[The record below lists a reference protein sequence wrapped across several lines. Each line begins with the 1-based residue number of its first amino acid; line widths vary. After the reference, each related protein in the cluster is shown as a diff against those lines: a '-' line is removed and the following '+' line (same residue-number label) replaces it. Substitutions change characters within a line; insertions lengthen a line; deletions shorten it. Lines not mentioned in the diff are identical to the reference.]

1 MNRLNGIQRLS
12 AESLDIYEELEI
24 FRTGLASIRFVS
36 IRDGGADEREAWLLE
51 AFPDYRAFEYIEN
64 ETSSISTRE
73 GDFNILVFGG
83 NDVARMRRFLKQN
96 HGLLINRVKICLM
109 RGSDARRRASALMA
123 GFDDVFDTM
132 KSQPLEGLA
141 RAHSIW
147 RRYQLSLSHVDQAQ
161 QLEAQLRDYCD
172 VHRVTPRQRRCL
184 EALLEAKGRIV
195 GYRQLSERIGRGE
208 AYISDANLKVIV
220 CHLRKQLRPGCS
232 IKAEHGLGYRLIAS
246 ARFLPSAS
254 RSVVA

>member
-1 MNRLNGIQRLS
+1 MTRFTNIITLNHGGRCFCEMFELNATSSPSVDNSNLSDGYAAAAPGLMNSLKGIQHLS

-24 FRTGLASIRFVS
+24 FRRGLASVRFVS

-83 NDVARMRRFLKQN
+83 NDIARMRRFLKQN

-109 RGSDARRRASALMA
+109 RGSDARRRAAALMA

-147 RRYQLSLSHVDQAQ
+147 RRYHLSLSHVDQTL
-161 QLEAQLRDYCD
+161 QLEVLIPTMPPT
-172 VHRVTPRQRRCL
+172 H
-184 EALLEAKGRIV
+184 
-195 GYRQLSERIGRGE
+195 
-208 AYISDANLKVIV
+208 SD
-220 CHLRKQLRPGCS
+220 
-232 IKAEHGLGYRLIAS
+232 LIA
-246 ARFLPSAS
+246 PT
-254 RSVVA
+254 VPI